1 MIKPYM
7 RHIVI
12 DQKSNDTPQ
21 PAVAIV
27 HTNKPTPISLKGLYL
42 QKKGEITGHKRSKRF
57 GRVYETWIAAFASIA
72 KHTCYYFTIC
82 PKGLRRCMKRGLQH
96 LPPLQNILVTVLLF
110 VNLYSL
116 PAKM

>member
-1 MIKPYM
+1 M

-42 QKKGEITGHKRSKRF
+42 QRREITGHK
-57 GRVYETWIAAFASIA
+57 GETNI
-72 KHTCYYFTIC
+72 T
-82 PKGLRRCMKRGLQH
+82 PKGWGLGGGGW
-96 LPPLQNILVTVLLF
+96 
-110 VNLYSL
+110 
-116 PAKM
+116 A

>member
-1 MIKPYM
+1 M

-42 QKKGEITGHKRSKRF
+42 QRREITGHKGKL
-57 GRVYETWIAAFASIA
+57 ETHYNI
-72 KHTCYYFTIC
+72 
-82 PKGLRRCMKRGLQH
+82 Q
-96 LPPLQNILVTVLLF
+96 PPLQYILVTSLLYCF
-110 VNLYSL
+110 YLYSL
-116 PAKM
+116 PSKM

>member
-1 MIKPYM
+1 M

-42 QKKGEITGHKRSKRF
+42 QRREMTGHMGKTNS
-57 GRVYETWIAAFASIA
+57 T
-72 KHTCYYFTIC
+72 
-82 PKGLRRCMKRGLQH
+82 PKGWR
-96 LPPLQNILVTVLLF
+96 
-110 VNLYSL
+110 
-116 PAKM
+116 